1 MINFLLGPPGGGKS
15 YEAVAYHVLPALQA
29 GRKVITNLPLNVEA
43 FGTIDPSFPALIERR
58 TETLAK
64 PYETDWEQAE
74 SNFKRFG
81 LSPKVRQFNKAA
93 FSNKEDYGD
102 PWRHP
107 ETGSGPLYVIDEC
120 HIPLPRTGTPQDVE
134 IWYSLHRHESADVL
148 LITQSYGKVNRA
160 IVDLVQVCY
169 RVKKAVALGSSK
181 KYIRKVQ
188 DGVRGAVVNESIR
201 EYQSKFYPLYRSHTL
216 GGGKELEAKDIR
228 PFWKHWSVIGAGVF
242 VLGGLALLGW
252 SLSKGVGL
260 DPADTVARAK
270 AIQAR
275 APGSSPAKPSQASVT
290 PVAGPKEAEP
300 KPKETDQK
308 TQGVEAIG
316 GPYDALG
323 LHVLGSISNGKRR
336 MYLVLTSLNGQPM
349 KTFSDAELVEA
360 GYKVEPVS
368 PLVLSL
374 SYGGK
379 TRWVISDGPQATM
392 EQSAAPSGGK
402 HRAEGAPAPS
412 PGKAPP
418 DAQADA

>member
-15 YEAVAYHVLPALQA
+15 YEAVAYHVLPALKA

-43 FGTIDPSFPALIERR
+43 FGALDPAFPALIEKR

-64 PYETDWEQAE
+64 SEEVDLQKAEQ
-74 SNFKRFG
+74 NFKRFG
-81 LSPKVRQFNKAA
+81 LRLQVRQFNRAA
-93 FSNKEDYGD
+93 FANKEDYGD

-181 KYIRKVQ
+181 RYIRKVQ

-201 EYQSKFYPLYRSHTL
+201 EYEKQFYPLYRSHTL
-216 GGGKELEAKDIR
+216 GGGKELEANDIK

-242 VLGGLALLGW
+242 VLGGLSMLGW
-252 SLSKGVGL
+252 SLFKGVGL
-260 DPADTVARAK
+260 NPADTVARAK
-270 AIQAR
+270 SIQAGLP
-275 APGSSPAKPSQASVT
+275 ASSSIDPHQDKARL
-290 PVAGPKEAEP
+290 AGPKEAEP
-300 KPKETDQK
+300 QPKQTDQK

-323 LHVLGSISNGKRR
+323 LHVLGSIASGKRR
-336 MYLVLTSLNGQPM
+336 MYLVMTSLNGQPM
-349 KTFSDAELVEA
+349 KTFSDVELVEA

-368 PLVLSL
+368 PLVLRL
-374 SYGGK
+374 TYGNK

-402 HRAEGAPAPS
+402 HRAEGDPAPRA
-412 PGKAPP
+412 GKVPP
-418 DAQADA
+418 DATADA

>member
-64 PYETDWEQAE
+64 PFETDWDQAE

-81 LSPKVRQFNKAA
+81 LTPRVRHFNKAA

-201 EYQSKFYPLYRSHTL
+201 EYQPKFYPLYRSHTL
-216 GGGKELEAKDIR
+216 GGGKELEAKDIK
-228 PFWKHWSVIGAGVF
+228 PFWKHWSVIGAGIFLVVGLC
-242 VLGGLALLGW
+242 VLGY

-260 DPADTVARAK
+260 DPAETAARAK
-270 AIQAR
+270 KAGAPIQTATS
-275 APGSSPAKPSQASVT
+275 APGQGVKV
-290 PVAGPKEAEP
+290 VKLDGPKDYDP
-300 KPKETDQK
+300 KPKETAQK
-308 TQGVEAIG
+308 SEGVEAIG
-316 GPYDALG
+316 GPYDSLG
-323 LHVLGSISNGKRR
+323 LHVLGSIANGKRR

-349 KTFSDAELVEA
+349 KTFSDTELVEA

-368 PLVLSL
+368 PLVLRL

-379 TRWVISDGPQATM
+379 SRWVISDGPQATI
-392 EQSAAPSGGK
+392 EDSAAPSGGK
-402 HRAEGAPAPS
+402 HRAEGARPPA
-412 PGKAPP
+412 GKEPP
-418 DAQADA
+418 DASSDA